1 MQTIAIIGK
10 SKVGESLAKAIR
22 TSSKYKLS
30 AIVSARATVYPKL
43 DADVLIIAVKDDA
56 IEEVSRKAI
65 NTSGGHLRLIVH
77 LSGSRP
83 STILPPRGS
92 IMRLTLHPIQT
103 FPKPDADLFR
113 GIHWMA
119 SSDDLLA
126 IRWARQFA
134 ADLGGKG
141 VIPLSTEA
149 LPLYHAMTVFAA
161 NFLTLLGGA
170 IEEISDA
177 LGQDPK
183 KMKAALR
190 PLMENSL
197 KNVLAKPAKE
207 ALTGPIVR
215 KDFETIR
222 KHQKALKTID
232 PNLKKI
238 YDAFLKFGLRMIE

>member
-10 SKVGESLAKAIR
+10 SKVGGSLAKAIR
-22 TSSKYKLS
+22 TSGKYKLS
-30 AIVSARATVYPKL
+30 AIVSARVAVYPKF
-43 DADVLIIAVKDDA
+43 DADVLIIAAKDDT
-56 IEEVSRKAI
+56 IEEVARKAL
-65 NTSGGHLRLIVH
+65 NAASDRLRLVVH

-83 STILPPRGS
+83 STILPVRGS
-92 IMRLTLHPIQT
+92 TMRLTMHPIQT
-103 FPKPDADLFR
+103 FPKPDASLFH

-119 SSDDLLA
+119 SSDDPLA
-126 IRWARQFA
+126 IRWARQFVA
-134 ADLGGKG
+134 GLGGKS
-141 VIPLSTEA
+141 VIMLPAEA

-170 IEEISDA
+170 IEEISGA

-183 KMKAALR
+183 KMKVALR

-197 KNVLAKPAKE
+197 KNMLAKPAKE
-207 ALTGPIVR
+207 ALTGPIAR

-232 PNLKKI
+232 PKLKKI
-238 YDAFLKFGLRMIE
+238 YDAFLEFGLEMV